1 MRRNGIRDE
10 RPRVH
15 HSLNSPYSLYVIF
28 NYICENDVPVGY
40 GNSLSYSLII
50 LISEGITISYITL
63 LFLLL
68 I

>member
-50 LISEGITISYITL
+50 LISVRR
-63 LFLLL
+63 
-68 I
+68 